1 MSADRSR
8 VPPHALESRQG
19 SGRERRRKRRHSV
32 DAMMMTTT
40 MTTTMTTVTR
50 TTVRARATR
59 ARGASAVTRVNAPR
73 PCVESAMVDARA
85 MARDDDEHTDCGR
98 VDAAPR
104 EARVCDMAKA
114 KCVHPA
120 RPVAKACGDCPRRK

>member
-1 MSADRSR
+1 MT
-8 VPPHALESRQG
+8 
-19 SGRERRRKRRHSV
+19 
-32 DAMMMTTT
+32 MMTT
-40 MTTTMTTVTR
+40 MTTTTTVTMM
-50 TTVRARATR
+50 TTVRARASG

-73 PCVESAMVDARA
+73 PCVESVTVDARA

-98 VDAAPR
+98 VDAAQ
-104 EARVCDMAKA
+104 RVCDMAKA